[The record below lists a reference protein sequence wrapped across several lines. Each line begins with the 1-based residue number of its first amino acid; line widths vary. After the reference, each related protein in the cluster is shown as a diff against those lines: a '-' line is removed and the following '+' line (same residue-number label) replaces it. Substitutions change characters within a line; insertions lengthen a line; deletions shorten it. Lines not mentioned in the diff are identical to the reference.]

1 MHRKAIK
8 HNAKWQQASGE
19 AGLVVWSVWFGLDGA
34 AWGQISAK
42 LCPRRNALSVNF
54 RTRGQGL
61 PIEINKLTFSAVN

>member
-42 LCPRRNALSVNF
+42 LCPRFPS
-54 RTRGQGL
+54 TPQ
-61 PIEINKLTFSAVN
+61 KLAQVFQSKIAIVYRLVLFQY